1 MWIETVGKVVGAI
14 GKICMLV
21 PRSAKTIGFMFSL
34 VLLLFIFYFDMP
46 LWQAFGAG
54 VPMYGAL
61 FYIRQL
67 EKKKLRE
74 QLF

>member
-1 MWIETVGKVVGAI
+1 
-14 GKICMLV
+14 MLV
-21 PRSAKTIGFMFSL
+21 PRSVKTIGFMFFL

-46 LWQAFGAG
+46 LWQAFGVG
-54 VPMYGAL
+54 VPMYGIL

>member
-1 MWIETVGKVVGAI
+1 
-14 GKICMLV
+14 MLV
-21 PRSAKTIGFMFSL
+21 PRSVKTIGFMFFL
-34 VLLLFIFYFDMP
+34 VLLLFIFYMDMP
-46 LWQAFGAG
+46 LWQAFVVG
-54 VPMYGAL
+54 VPMYRAL